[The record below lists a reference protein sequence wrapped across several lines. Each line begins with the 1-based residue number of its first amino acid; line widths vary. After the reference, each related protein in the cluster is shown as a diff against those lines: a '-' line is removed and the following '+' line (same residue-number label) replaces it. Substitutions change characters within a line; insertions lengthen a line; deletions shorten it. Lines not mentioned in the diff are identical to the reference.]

1 MIDFEAT
8 EQMLYLVS
16 VGTASLYSQLLHF
29 KRQTVYKEN
38 FQENV
43 SYLQRLG
50 LTRGWLQIKLN
61 TVT

>member
-38 FQENV
+38 LGGCELSTKIRSNK
-43 SYLQRLG
+43 RLTPNKVKYG
-50 LTRGWLQIKLN
+50 
-61 TVT
+61 

>member
-1 MIDFEAT
+1 MIDFEST

-50 LTRGWLQIKLN
+50 LTRG
-61 TVT
+61 